1 MTDIFST
8 LSGQQKQYLIFG
20 GGAIVFVV
28 VITLVIY
35 PVFQQ
40 HYTLAKKIS
49 QQYDLTQYLLDS
61 QKHLV
66 DSKIF
71 PKLHIN
77 SARTTIQRAFTSI
90 KISASATQGDIT
102 VSAKNQN
109 FSKILRAIST
119 LKLNHGIV
127 ASKAQ
132 IDKTNEGLVDAT
144 ITFKFP

>member
-28 VITLVIY
+28 VIMLIVY
-35 PVFQQ
+35 PIFQKHHILSKKIAQQ
-40 HYTLAKKIS
+40 HN
-49 QQYDLTQYLLDS
+49 LTQYLLDS

-90 KISASATQGDIT
+90 KISASATQGDIV

-109 FSKILRAIST
+109 FNKILHAISV